1 MANRGCIDA
10 PFLVDSNDRPSECPV
25 QAFSNVCFV
34 RGSRVGLNSS
44 LPNREPAPQGG
55 HFLQTIPLP
64 RNHFGQMLDSRKD
77 TLAFYTDSTL
87 SLSFLA
93 LILPAA
99 RGCNFHTEQNT
110 NWGRKMCCSPEKIG
124 GHCRRS
130 TESPDRVIILIT
142 AAEVGAKQGV
152 DHSWVSSEATAFHG
166 RSFVRAMQPPL

>member
-1 MANRGCIDA
+1 MRHFSSIPTTDPPNVQSRRSKTSVSSGGVEPSSIHHCRIGSRRRKEGIFCK
-10 PFLVDSNDRPSECPV
+10 PFLFHVIILVRCSTAAKTRWLFIPIPPSP
-25 QAFSNVCFV
+25 
-34 RGSRVGLNSS
+34 
-44 LPNREPAPQGG
+44 
-55 HFLQTIPLP
+55 
-64 RNHFGQMLDSRKD
+64 
-77 TLAFYTDSTL
+77 
-87 SLSFLA
+87 SFLA

>member
-1 MANRGCIDA
+1 MRHFSSIPTTDPPN
-10 PFLVDSNDRPSECPV
+10 V
-25 QAFSNVCFV
+25 QSRRSSNVCFV
-34 RGSRVGLNSS
+34 RGSRAELNSS

-55 HFLQTIPLP
+55 HFLQTILLP

-152 DHSWVSSEATAFHG
+152 DHSWVSSEATALHG